1 MNHVCRISVWL
12 QLKHWDVQSLKP
24 IPPPKKTQTVAPSSR
39 LQPRNFVFLSR
50 TPLFL
55 VQDPLGDPPPSLASL
70 SLSLC
75 FYLGAVRAP
84 LLKLLLKRE
93 HIQWGLSQSLSV
105 SIKDPGN
112 TTLSREPLLKGQWD
126 PGSFAT
132 WVPAPPIPSFSWEK
146 RKKQESTQQIN
157 YSWMVCEL
165 CRALSQAPSA
175 AVTCSVQT
183 DPVTSDITVCNN
195 TTWTRTAALRPTSD
209 GNHAGTAAFIYTTAD
224 ASVCFGWSGTFKQ
237 IPRHCDDIILLMRS
251 DKIHFFGHFPFFPS
265 LHQKAL
271 SCCCCNKDI
280 KMSC

>member
-1 MNHVCRISVWL
+1 M
-12 QLKHWDVQSLKP
+12 
-24 IPPPKKTQTVAPSSR
+24 
-39 LQPRNFVFLSR
+39 FLSR

-132 WVPAPPIPSFSWEK
+132 WVPAPPIPSLSWEK
-146 RKKQESTQQIN
+146 RKNTGI
-157 YSWMVCEL
+157 Y
-165 CRALSQAPSA
+165 A
-175 AVTCSVQT
+175 ANQLFMNGMWTLQSVVPGT
-183 DPVTSDITVCNN
+183 E
-195 TTWTRTAALRPTSD
+195 RRRHLLRPNRRSHLRHHSLQQHD
-209 GNHAGTAAFIYTTAD
+209 MNPHCCSAPHIWWESGTAAFIYTTAD
-224 ASVCFGWSGTFKQ
+224 TPVCFGWSGLFKQ
-237 IPRHCDDIILLMRS
+237 IPRHSDDTILLMWS
-251 DKIHFFGHFPFFPS
+251 DKYIFLVTFLPFPVVVIIKILKCHVKLRLKHFKLLTS
-265 LHQKAL
+265 
-271 SCCCCNKDI
+271 
-280 KMSC
+280 

>member
-1 MNHVCRISVWL
+1 MFAGFQCGFNLNTEMCRAWSP
-12 QLKHWDVQSLKP
+12 S
-24 IPPPKKTQTVAPSSR
+24 PPPKKPKQSLLPVVSSPETLCFWAEHPS
-39 LQPRNFVFLSR
+39 FLYR
-50 TPLFL
+50 TPSVTLL
-55 VQDPLGDPPPSLASL
+55 PPLPP

-237 IPRHCDDIILLMRS
+237 IPRHCDDIILLTRS

>member
-1 MNHVCRISVWL
+1 M
-12 QLKHWDVQSLKP
+12 
-24 IPPPKKTQTVAPSSR
+24 
-39 LQPRNFVFLSR
+39 FLSR

-132 WVPAPPIPSFSWEK
+132 WVPAPPIPSLSWEK
-146 RKKQESTQQIN
+146 RKNTGIYAANQLFMNGMWTLQRCPRHRAPPSPAPSKQTQSPQTSQSATTRHEPALLLCAPHLMGIRHSSFYLH
-157 YSWMVCEL
+157 YSWHSGL
-165 CRALSQAPSA
+165 FWLKRF
-175 AVTCSVQT
+175 VQT
-183 DPVTSDITVCNN
+183 NSQ
-195 TTWTRTAALRPTSD
+195 
-209 GNHAGTAAFIYTTAD
+209 
-224 ASVCFGWSGTFKQ
+224 TFWWHNPAYVK
-237 IPRHCDDIILLMRS
+237 R
-251 DKIHFFGHFPFFPS
+251 
-265 LHQKAL
+265 
-271 SCCCCNKDI
+271 
-280 KMSC
+280 

>member
-183 DPVTSDITVCNN
+183 DAVTSDITVCNN
-195 TTWTRTAALRPTSD
+195 TTWTPHCCSAPHIWWESCRHSSFYLHYSWR
-209 GNHAGTAAFIYTTAD
+209 
-224 ASVCFGWSGTFKQ
+224 FGLFWLKRYVQTNSQTLWWHN
-237 IPRHCDDIILLMRS
+237 PAYEER
-251 DKIHFFGHFPFFPS
+251 
-265 LHQKAL
+265 
-271 SCCCCNKDI
+271 
-280 KMSC
+280 

>member
-24 IPPPKKTQTVAPSSR
+24 IPPQKKPKQSLLPVVSSPETLCFWAEHPS
-39 LQPRNFVFLSR
+39 FLYR
-50 TPLFL
+50 TPSVTLL
-55 VQDPLGDPPPSLASL
+55 PPLPP

-183 DPVTSDITVCNN
+183 DAVTSDITVCNN

>member
-1 MNHVCRISVWL
+1 MFAGFQCGFNLNTEMCRAWSPSPP
-12 QLKHWDVQSLKP
+12 QKKPKQSLLP
-24 IPPPKKTQTVAPSSR
+24 VVSSPETLCFWAEHPS
-39 LQPRNFVFLSR
+39 FLYR
-50 TPLFL
+50 TPSVTLL
-55 VQDPLGDPPPSLASL
+55 PPLPP

-183 DPVTSDITVCNN
+183 DAVTSDITVCNN

-271 SCCCCNKDI
+271 SCCCCCNKDI

>member
-1 MNHVCRISVWL
+1 MNHVCRISVWP

-24 IPPPKKTQTVAPSSR
+24 IPPQKKPKQSLLPVVSSPETLCFWAEHPS
-39 LQPRNFVFLSR
+39 FLYR
-50 TPLFL
+50 TPSVTLL
-55 VQDPLGDPPPSLASL
+55 PPLPPSP
-70 SLSLC
+70 SLC

-183 DPVTSDITVCNN
+183 DAVTSDITVCNN

>member
-1 MNHVCRISVWL
+1 MFAGFQCGFNLNTEMCRAWSPSPP
-12 QLKHWDVQSLKP
+12 QKKPKQSLLP
-24 IPPPKKTQTVAPSSR
+24 VVSSPETLCFWAEHPS
-39 LQPRNFVFLSR
+39 FLYR
-50 TPLFL
+50 TPSVTLL
-55 VQDPLGDPPPSLASL
+55 PPLPPSP
-70 SLSLC
+70 SLC

-183 DPVTSDITVCNN
+183 DAVTSDITVCNN
-195 TTWTRTAALRPTSD
+195 TTWTPHCCSAPHIWWESCRHSSFYLHYSWR
-209 GNHAGTAAFIYTTAD
+209 
-224 ASVCFGWSGTFKQ
+224 FGLFWLKRYVQTNSQTLWWHN
-237 IPRHCDDIILLMRS
+237 PAYEER
-251 DKIHFFGHFPFFPS
+251 
-265 LHQKAL
+265 
-271 SCCCCNKDI
+271 
-280 KMSC
+280 